1 MTELRVAMDRRGV
14 AIFGEIAIDFDR
26 MEIRRAGRIVP
37 ATALEFKILKFLVD
51 NPHCVFSREE
61 LLDAVWPERER
72 LTGRTV
78 DNFVGHLRRKLEE
91 DPARPAYL
99 QTVYGA
105 GYRFVPFPCT
115 GKSLTSW
122 HRGWTSDGRPEM
134 RSPVLEQGAKRVR
147 TS

>member
-1 MTELRVAMDRRGV
+1 MESKGV

-26 MEIRRAGRIVP
+26 MEIRRLGRIVS
-37 ATALEFKILKFLVD
+37 ATALEFKILKFFVD

-72 LTGRTV
+72 VTGRTV
-78 DNFVGHLRRKLEE
+78 DNFIGHLRRKLEK
-91 DPARPAYL
+91 DPAHPAYL

-115 GKSLTSW
+115 GKLLTSW
-122 HRGWTSDGRPEM
+122 RWGWTSDGRPEM
-134 RSPVLEQGAKRVR
+134 RSPVLRQKPERMKP
-147 TS
+147 S